1 LRIADLTDGARRAYE
16 NLNER
21 ERQLVTALGGV
32 LAVLIV
38 GVPFYLL
45 TTSVSNLEDENQEVR
60 VVLRELGRARGRLEG
75 REAAREAAARRYHT
89 PAPPL
94 GSFLEAKAGL
104 QELTLREVTDQPEK
118 VIGDFRRR
126 ELRATLPNVGLRA
139 VVRMLTDIENSPFP
153 VAVNRLQF
161 EHFRSGDQYN
171 VKVGLIAYQT
181 EGATAA
187 ASDPTRARD
196 AHRAG
201 PPSP

>member
-1 LRIADLTDGARRAYE
+1 MTESARRAYE

-21 ERQLVTALGGV
+21 ERLLVTALAGV
-32 LAVLIV
+32 LAMLLV

-45 TTSVSNLEDENQEVR
+45 TTSISNLEDENQEVR
-60 VVLRELGRARGRLEG
+60 TVLRELGQARGRLEG
-75 REAAREAAARRYHT
+75 REAAREASARRYRT

-118 VIGDFRRR
+118 VVGEFRRR

-139 VVRMLTDIENSPFP
+139 VIRMLTDIENSPFP
-153 VAVNRLQF
+153 VSVSRLHF
-161 EHFRSGDQYN
+161 EHFRSGDRYN

-181 EGATAA
+181 EGATEDT
-187 ASDPTRARD
+187 ASSTRPREG
-196 AHRAG
+196 HRAG

>member
-1 LRIADLTDGARRAYE
+1 MTESARRAYE

-21 ERQLVTALGGV
+21 ERLLVTALAGV
-32 LAVLIV
+32 LAVLLV

-45 TTSVSNLEDENQEVR
+45 TSSISNLEDENQEVR
-60 VVLRELGRARGRLEG
+60 TVLRELGQARGRLEG
-75 REAAREAAARRYHT
+75 REAAREASVRRYRT

-118 VIGDFRRR
+118 VVGEFRRR

-139 VVRMLTDIENSPFP
+139 VIRMLTDIENSPFP
-153 VAVNRLQF
+153 VAVSRLHF
-161 EHFRSGDQYN
+161 EHFRSGDRYN

-181 EGATAA
+181 EGATADA
-187 ASDPTRARD
+187 ASPTRPRAG
-196 AHRAG
+196 HRAG